1 MQQGN
6 SNRMHGSV
14 ANAIRGLQKFRS
26 FGCYNISCSSVITYP
41 KFFVFL
47 IPFVISLQG
56 VEKLIIAVR
65 SDAID
70 RSKNGRVRTTIMH
83 SQTLTEG

>member
-1 MQQGN
+1 MQVSLQVFANNWAAGN
-6 SNRMHGSV
+6 SNCMHGSV

-47 IPFVISLQG
+47 IQFD
-56 VEKLIIAVR
+56 KFAR
-65 SDAID
+65 S
-70 RSKNGRVRTTIMH
+70 
-83 SQTLTEG
+83 

>member
-1 MQQGN
+1 MTRQQGN

-41 KFFVFL
+41 KFFVYL
-47 IPFVISLQG
+47 ISLQG
-56 VEKLIIAVR
+56 VVTAVR
-65 SDAID
+65 SNVID
-70 RSKNGRVRTTIMH
+70 RSKNGRVRMTIMH
-83 SQTLTEG
+83 S

>member
-6 SNRMHGSV
+6 SNRMHGSA

-26 FGCYNISCSSVITYP
+26 FGCYNISCSNVITYP

-47 IPFVISLQG
+47 ILFDKFARSLKANSSG
-56 VEKLIIAVR
+56 
-65 SDAID
+65 
-70 RSKNGRVRTTIMH
+70 
-83 SQTLTEG
+83 